1 MLGSSI
7 DKPLMD
13 SPLAGGQQTLGG
25 PSFRLP
31 GDMGKYIAFNDPGQP
46 GAGFSNLQDYL
57 AAGNKLPQPTEGV
70 SQDIFGKPNIL
81 KSISNANFNVSPPGT
96 LNVTPPSVPVSEQTP
111 IPGIIDPNIEAR
123 KKADEEFLKT
133 ADEFQRG
140 FRESEFYKPG
150 GPMTTDMAEFIYS
163 SPTKGDITMKGSS
176 SGIGQFGKYLESIGK
191 GDLLRRVGNQ
201 LSQETGPLQPSP
213 GSLFPFP
220 GMNNT
225 EIATVLPG
233 ATPPIGGGT
242 FNGVALFPFPG
253 MNNTEIASASDQRG
267 LPSILGINP
276 MGQQS
281 SFEQTFNDKQGL
293 DRYVDDLVNERL
305 RDIFGGI
312 MGAINV

>member
-1 MLGSSI
+1 MLSALV
-7 DKPLMD
+7 DKPLIQN
-13 SPLAGGQQTLGG
+13 PLAGGQLASG
-25 PSFRLP
+25 PSFRQP
-31 GDMGKYIAFNDPGQP
+31 GDMGRYVAFNDPGQP

-191 GDLLRRVGNQ
+191 GDLLRRVGNE
-201 LSQETGPLQPSP
+201 LSQATGPLQPSP

-225 EIATVLPG
+225 ETATVLPE
-233 ATPPIGGGT
+233 TLGGGINNLPE
-242 FNGVALFPFPG
+242 FGRPPSVFS
-253 MNNTEIASASDQRG
+253 NTE
-267 LPSILGINP
+267 GI
-276 MGQQS
+276 GS
-281 SFEQTFNDKQGL
+281 LIGFEPVDQTFNSQQAFNQQ
-293 DRYVDDLVNERL
+293 RFNEYVDYLVNERL
-305 RDIFGGI
+305 KDFFGGI
-312 MGAINV
+312 MGAIDV